1 MGKSFFK
8 QNEWLT
14 PAGGTNSNYQY
25 NMGAGGRVGGKK
37 DAEQNAS
44 RISSTKGFK
53 NMMSSPLMAS
63 MLGGLFKKK
72 STETQSQSNLTPEEN
87 KETVNSDESAK
98 FTKIGNGPVRTLR
111 VGDGEADILAK
122 MYNLMQ
128 EEYSWDKKKNKKDKK
143 YRKEFDGQ
151 KERHLEET
159 IAALTG
165 EQPSKLG
172 RFGRAAKKSGI
183 TGLLAKGALGVGI
196 FLLAEKALAKI
207 DWKSIIP
214 DFGDTSQGPGSL
226 DKAKAKEIYD
236 YLTKEKGLSKEQ
248 AIGILTNIQ
257 AESSFMPGAIGDDGT
272 SGGLFQH
279 HGERFEE
286 MKKFAGPDWQKD
298 WKKQIDF
305 ALQEKEGKEY
315 SATKFK
321 SAEEASKSFT
331 EKFERPKDTAIQAEK
346 RASSVPEIE
355 KSLTQPETAATP
367 TTPTGTITGKFG
379 EERGTH
385 KHGGVDIKGKTG
397 DAVVSTNDGTVS
409 QVGFEPNGYGK
420 FVEVDH
426 GNGLKTRY
434 AHLSAFNVS
443 VGDNIN
449 KGTKIGEVG
458 NTGHSTGPHLHYEL
472 LKDGQKVDPGTALA
486 LNPVQPDYKMADADS
501 KYAYVRQQKQ
511 IRTAEARMLGVSNRT
526 TNIINGGTTYAYS
539 EEPQVKDGAL
549 IQQTF
554 YTR

>member
-1 MGKSFFK
+1 MDKYES
-8 QNEWLT
+8 L
-14 PAGGTNSNYQY
+14 
-25 NMGAGGRVGGKK
+25 
-37 DAEQNAS
+37 AS
-44 RISSTKGFK
+44 SSGFK
-53 NMMSSPLMAS
+53 TMMSSPLMAA

-72 STETQSQSNLTPEEN
+72 STETQSQSNLTSEEN
-87 KETVNSDESAK
+87 KETGNSDKSAK

-111 VGDGEADILAK
+111 VGDGESDILAK

-165 EQPSKLG
+165 EQPSKLR

-196 FLLAEKALAKI
+196 FLLAEKALANV

-214 DFGDTSQGPGSL
+214 NFGFDGDGDQESAGRLTFK
-226 DKAKAKEIYD
+226 D
-236 YLTKEKGLSKEQ
+236 LTKDQQEALLTAQAKGEGAMKE
-248 AIGILTNIQ
+248 GTLPNR
-257 AESSFMPGAIGDDGT
+257 MNNPGAILIPKGGKIPEYAKQFGAELGDSNVEGT
-272 SGGLFQH
+272 MLKFPTMEKGRAAQRANWEKNYSDMPISDALSVWTTGKKGSKAPYEPMVTESITKSG
-279 HGERFEE
+279 
-286 MKKFAGPDWQKD
+286 P
-298 WKKQIDF
+298 
-305 ALQEKEGKEY
+305 
-315 SATKFK
+315 
-321 SAEEASKSFT
+321 
-331 EKFERPKDTAIQAEK
+331 
-346 RASSVPEIE
+346 VPQV
-355 KSLTQPETAATP
+355 SN
-367 TTPTGTITGKFG
+367 TPTGTITGKFG
-379 EERGTH
+379 EKRPGH
-385 KHGGVDIKGKTG
+385 KHGGIDIKGKTG
-397 DAVVSTNDGTVS
+397 DAVVSTNDGTIS
-409 QVGFEPNGYGK
+409 QVGFEAGGYGK
-420 FVEVDH
+420 YIEVDH

-526 TNIINGGTTYAYS
+526 TNIINGGPTYAYS